1 MAKRISEDKKK
12 KIIENFI
19 NGKNINELS
28 EEFGVSKVTISR
40 NLQKNLGD
48 KYKKILEKHKDKNQT
63 NDSFSNNRKVNNQL
77 NKDNLNSSNFN
88 EVDFNGSK
96 KTNEVDS
103 DNLFMEIPLLN
114 LEIDEESQ
122 KDFASI
128 PLDSVVFPKVVY
140 MVVDNK
146 IELEVKLLQDY
157 PEWQFLPK
165 EELKRKTIEI
175 FYDIKI
181 ARSSCKREQKVIKI
195 PNTDVFRIVAPLLL
209 SRGISRIVSSEKLI
223 VI

>member
-19 NGKNINELS
+19 DGKSINQLS
-28 EEFGVSKVTISR
+28 EEFGFSKVTISR
-40 NLQKNLGD
+40 NLKKNLGD
-48 KYKKILEKHKDKNQT
+48 KYKKFLEKHKDKNQT
-63 NDSFSNNRKVNNQL
+63 NDSFSNNREVVKQL
-77 NKDNLNSSNFN
+77 NNNNLNSSNSN
-88 EVDFNGSK
+88 EKDFNALK
-96 KTNEVDS
+96 KTNEFDS

-114 LEIDEESQ
+114 LEINEESQ
-122 KDFASI
+122 KDFAST

-140 MVVDNK
+140 MVVDDK
-146 IELEVKLLQDY
+146 IELEVKLLKDY
-157 PEWQFLPK
+157 PEWQFLSK
-165 EELKRKTIEI
+165 EELNRKTIEI

-181 ARSSCKREQKVIKI
+181 AKSSCKKEQKVIKV
-195 PNTDVFRIVAPLLL
+195 PNTDVFRIVAPLLK